1 MRVAAIVVCLAVSA
15 GVAYAHAALLR
26 STPAANSHLA
36 KPPES
41 IRLVFSEQVI
51 PDLSQITLGRPD
63 GSSAQLQVANDPHD
77 VHALIGRVAGEFTSG
92 RYRISWRVISA
103 DGHPVGG
110 SFSFCIATAGD
121 SVRSGQVTPP
131 PGVAKRSGDSSA
143 TDTASSSAMETPEQK
158 PIPMLASLFRGLG
171 LGALMTGVG
180 LLFFG
185 VTSGERRKLAPRSLI
200 VRSIAVGAMLLVAH
214 LIAWLSHVSPSGSL
228 SADFVG
234 SVLGSTVG
242 RTELLRTVLAVLTLW
257 AIALARRDTFA
268 LILGAA
274 CLVVSGGIG
283 HPAAIDPYWAIPAKA
298 LHLLAASAW
307 LGGLI
312 WIVWL
317 ARCDDDACRIE
328 ARRVSSVAL
337 VSIIAIFV
345 SGLVQTVLFLNSPG
359 DLIHSG
365 YGRLVLAK
373 MVGLAILIALGAY
386 NRFGVLP
393 QLDASDGTKTLSRSV
408 KQEIAIVTVVI
419 IIGGFLAYTPTPPAP
434 QSAMSAITGISR

>member
-1 MRVAAIVVCLAVSA
+1 MIVLCLAVSA

-63 GSSAQLQVANDPHD
+63 GSSAQLQVANDAHD
-77 VHALIGRVAGEFTSG
+77 VHTLIGRVAGELTSG
-92 RYRISWRVISA
+92 RYRISWRVVSA

-110 SFSFCIATAGD
+110 SFSFFIGTTGD
-121 SVRSGQVTPP
+121 SARSGQVAPP
-131 PGVAKRSGDSSA
+131 PGIAKPSRDSSV

-158 PIPMLASLFRGLG
+158 PIPVLASLFRGLG

-185 VTSGERRKLAPRSLI
+185 VTSRERRKLAPRSLI
-200 VRSIAVGAMLLVAH
+200 VRSIAVGAVLLVAH

-228 SADFVG
+228 SADFIG

-257 AIALARRDTFA
+257 AIALARRDVLA

-317 ARCDDDACRIE
+317 ARCDDAACRIE

-337 VSIIAIFV
+337 VSVIAILV

-365 YGRLVLAK
+365 YGRLVLVK
-373 MVGLAILIALGAY
+373 MIGLAILIAFGAY

-393 QLDASDGTKTLSRSV
+393 QLDASDGPKTLSRSV
-408 KQEIAIVTVVI
+408 KQEIAVVTVVI

-434 QSAMSAITGISR
+434 QSAMSATTEISR

>member
-1 MRVAAIVVCLAVSA
+1 VSA

-41 IRLVFSEQVI
+41 IRLVFSERVI

-63 GSSAQLQVANDPHD
+63 GSSARLPVANDPHD
-77 VHALIGRVAGEFTSG
+77 VHTLVARVAGELTSG

-110 SFSFCIATAGD
+110 SFGFFIGAAGD
-121 SVRSGQVTPP
+121 SARSGQVIPP
-131 PGVAKRSGDSSA
+131 PSGIAKPSRDSSM
-143 TDTASSSAMETPEQK
+143 TDTASPSAMEMPDQK
-158 PIPMLASLFRGLG
+158 SIPLLASLFRGLG

-185 VTSGERRKLAPRSLI
+185 VSSRERRKFLPRSLI
-200 VRSIAVGAMLLVAH
+200 ARSIAVGATLLVAH
-214 LIAWLSHVSPSGSL
+214 LIAWLTHVSPSGSL
-228 SADFVG
+228 SADFIG
-234 SVLGSTVG
+234 SVLGTTVG

-257 AIALARRDTFA
+257 AIALARRDA
-268 LILGAA
+268 LALVLGVA
-274 CLVVSGGIG
+274 CLVVSGTIG

-317 ARCDDDACRIE
+317 ARCDDAACRIE
-328 ARRVSSVAL
+328 AKRVSSVAL
-337 VSIIAIFV
+337 VSVIAIFL
-345 SGLVQTVLFLNSPG
+345 SGSLQTVLFLNSPG

-373 MVGLAILIALGAY
+373 VVGLAILIAIGAY
-386 NRFGVLP
+386 NRFAVLP
-393 QLDASDGTKTLSRSV
+393 QLDAPNGTKTLSRSV
-408 KQEIAIVTVVI
+408 KREIAVVTVVI
-419 IIGGFLAYTPTPPAP
+419 VIGGFLAYTPTPTAP
-434 QSAMSAITGISR
+434 QSAMSATTGISR